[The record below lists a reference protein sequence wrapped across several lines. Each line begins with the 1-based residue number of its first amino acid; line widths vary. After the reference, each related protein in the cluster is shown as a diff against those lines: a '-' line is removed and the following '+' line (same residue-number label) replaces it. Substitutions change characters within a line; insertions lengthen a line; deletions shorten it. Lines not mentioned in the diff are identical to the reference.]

1 MRAVADYIG
10 VLALTRLVSLD
21 TCSGLPSIVD
31 LFSSACPSR
40 AKPGSITTADAAFL
54 TALYASDL
62 EQNLN
67 TERADMHDH
76 MMAYLGGR

>member
-21 TCSGLPSIVD
+21 TCSELPSIVD
-31 LFSSACPSR
+31 LFSTDCGSR
-40 AKPGSITTADAAFL
+40 AKPGSITAADTAFL
-54 TALYASDL
+54 RALYASDL
-62 EQNLN
+62 EQNLS

-76 MMAYLGGR
+76 MMAFLGSR